1 MERQE
6 VKEGKVINLNA
17 SQEQQQ
23 PQQPQ
28 EREKKLSYEELE
40 NVAKQISE
48 QNRML
53 VQKLNEQNNFNLFK
67 RLDYLFKV
75 VEFSVNFKQEFVDRC
90 TDEIEQIITIP
101 EELEPKEETAK
112 EE

>member
-1 MERQE
+1 MEGQE
-6 VKEGKVINLNA
+6 VKEGKVVNLNA
-17 SQEQQQ
+17 PKEQQQ

-28 EREKKLSYEELE
+28 ERKKLSYEELE

-53 VQKLNEQNNFNLFK
+53 IQKLNEQNNFNIFK

-75 VEFSVNFKQEFVDRC
+75 VEFSVNFKQEFVDKC
-90 TDEIEQIITIP
+90 TDEIEQMITIP
-101 EELEPKEETAK
+101 EEPETKEETAK

>member
-1 MERQE
+1 MEGQE
-6 VKEGKVINLNA
+6 VKEGKVVNLNA
-17 SQEQQQ
+17 PKEQQQ
-23 PQQPQ
+23 SQQPQ
-28 EREKKLSYEELE
+28 ERKKLSYEELE

-53 VQKLNEQNNFNLFK
+53 IQKLNEQNNFNIFK

-75 VEFSVNFKQEFVDRC
+75 VEFSVNFKQEFVDKC
-90 TDEIEQIITIP
+90 TDEIEQMITLP
-101 EELEPKEETAK
+101 EEPETKEETAK